1 MQGTRQ
7 LLRTRRG
14 PPSTITPRGH
24 LPPHRPP
31 ATIPHV
37 DATFSSFLRE
47 VTGKAPVLT
56 PAKLLAIA
64 LFLLATGGALF
75 FDARAKVLP
84 ALPWV
89 VMSLG
94 LAVLR
99 AAARARSQRMQLEQE
114 VMDVIDRWHE
124 LAAGIAAAAASG
136 QSVPRYLQAQG
147 IRRYEVR
154 RYLVQQVQGGVPMRK
169 PDLLPPETALPMSLR
184 HDGRSGRPR
193 AEPPDGRLWLP
204 KR

>member
-1 MQGTRQ
+1 
-7 LLRTRRG
+7 
-14 PPSTITPRGH
+14 
-24 LPPHRPP
+24 
-31 ATIPHV
+31 V
-37 DATFSSFLRE
+37 DAAFSFFLRE
-47 VTGKAPVLT
+47 VTGKAPLLT

-64 LFLLATGGALF
+64 LFLLATGGTLF

-99 AAARARSQRMQLEQE
+99 AAASARSQRLQLERE
-114 VMDVIDRWHE
+114 VMDVIDRWDE

-169 PDLLPPETALPMSLR
+169 PDLSPPETALPMSLR
-184 HDGRSGRPR
+184 HDGRGGRPR
-193 AEPPDGRLWLP
+193 AEPPDGRFWLP